1 MLSELARHHA
11 AGVFLSITT
20 LDTEL
25 RKVMEPRTSPPAAR
39 LAAIRELAAAGIP
52 VGVNV
57 APIIPGL
64 TDHEMP
70 AILKAAAEAG
80 ATSAG
85 YTVVR
90 LPYAVAPLF
99 EKWLET
105 HFPDRKEKVLNRL
118 RAMRGGKLYD
128 AQWGKRFSGE
138 GIFAEQIAQMFE
150 VARRKAG
157 IQKRQAAN
165 FPRRHFVVQ
174 AARNFRYSPDVQT
187 LVEDFL
193 QYLRHERGQ
202 SDNTAKTYAALLGK
216 FTAWAAKQNLTD
228 WKSVEL
234 KHLMAFLQHERAR
247 PLADE
252 PEESTK
258 RLSGESVY
266 LEIAALRAFY
276 KFAENEKFLP
286 ANIAE
291 NLSLPRRWKRLPK
304 ALSNDEIAKLLA
316 PETPETPENLCDQ
329 AILELAYA
337 SGLRLSE
344 LKNLRLE
351 QLHLDAGFINVI
363 GKGNKERV
371 VPVGKKAVES
381 LNRYIE
387 IGRPKLVTAK
397 SPANVFLTKRGT
409 PFAAVTLWLHIK
421 NRVRRAGV
429 ERNITP
435 HMLRHSFATH
445 LLEHGADLRV
455 IQELLGHANI
465 STTEIYTHVTG
476 NRLREIHRKFH
487 PRA

>member
-1 MLSELARHHA
+1 M
-11 AGVFLSITT
+11 
-20 LDTEL
+20 
-25 RKVMEPRTSPPAAR
+25 
-39 LAAIRELAAAGIP
+39 
-52 VGVNV
+52 
-57 APIIPGL
+57 
-64 TDHEMP
+64 
-70 AILKAAAEAG
+70 
-80 ATSAG
+80 
-85 YTVVR
+85 
-90 LPYAVAPLF
+90 
-99 EKWLET
+99 
-105 HFPDRKEKVLNRL
+105 
-118 RAMRGGKLYD
+118 
-128 AQWGKRFSGE
+128 
-138 GIFAEQIAQMFE
+138 
-150 VARRKAG
+150 
-157 IQKRQAAN
+157 
-165 FPRRHFVVQ
+165 
-174 AARNFRYSPDVQT
+174 QT

-216 FTAWAAKQNLTD
+216 FTAWAEKQNLTD

-234 KHLMAFLQHERAR
+234 KHLMEFLQNERAR
-247 PLADE
+247 NTSIGRPAKK
-252 PEESTK
+252 ESAK
-258 RLSGESVY
+258 KISLRRLSGESVY

-286 ANIAE
+286 ANPAE

-304 ALSNDEIAKLLA
+304 ALSNDEIKKLLE
-316 PETPETPENLCDQ
+316 PENPETPENLCDQ

-387 IGRPKLVTAK
+387 IGRPKLVTPK
-397 SPANVFLTKRGT
+397 SPANVFLTQRGT

-429 ERNITP
+429 ERNMTP

>member
-1 MLSELARHHA
+1 M
-11 AGVFLSITT
+11 
-20 LDTEL
+20 
-25 RKVMEPRTSPPAAR
+25 
-39 LAAIRELAAAGIP
+39 
-52 VGVNV
+52 
-57 APIIPGL
+57 
-64 TDHEMP
+64 
-70 AILKAAAEAG
+70 
-80 ATSAG
+80 
-85 YTVVR
+85 
-90 LPYAVAPLF
+90 
-99 EKWLET
+99 
-105 HFPDRKEKVLNRL
+105 
-118 RAMRGGKLYD
+118 
-128 AQWGKRFSGE
+128 
-138 GIFAEQIAQMFE
+138 
-150 VARRKAG
+150 
-157 IQKRQAAN
+157 
-165 FPRRHFVVQ
+165 
-174 AARNFRYSPDVQT
+174 QT

-228 WKSVEL
+228 WQSVEL
-234 KHLMAFLQHERAR
+234 KHLMAFLQHERVRNLMPAGR
-247 PLADE
+247 ASSRAAAD
-252 PEESTK
+252 PEQGDDGSRGRSSHQIPPR

-276 KFAENEKFLP
+276 KFAENEKLLP

-304 ALSNDEIAKLLA
+304 ALSNDEIKKLLQPEN
-316 PETPETPENLCDQ
+316 PETPESLCDQ

-351 QLHLDAGFINVI
+351 QLHLEAGFINVI

-381 LNRYIE
+381 LNRFIAV
-387 IGRPKLVTAK
+387 GRPKLVTPK
-397 SPANVFLTKRGT
+397 SPANVFLTQRGT

-429 ERNITP
+429 SRNITP

-455 IQELLGHANI
+455 IQELLGHASI
-465 STTEIYTHVTG
+465 GTTEIYTHVTG
-476 NRLREIHRKFH
+476 SRLREIHKKFH